1 MPRTKPLTRAQAKR
15 EVYRNRSTALAK
27 GLGAAKIFHGLDN
40 EAIGAQLGLGKN
52 TVPKLLR
59 GEDVS
64 LTVSAF
70 WAALDLAG
78 LEIRPKPIKL
88 DM

>member
-1 MPRTKPLTRAQAKR
+1 MPRVKPLTKTQAKN
-15 EVYRNRSTALAK
+15 EIYKNRSATLAK

-40 EAIGAQLGLGKN
+40 EAIGARLGLGKN

-88 DM
+88 DT

>member
-1 MPRTKPLTRAQAKR
+1 MPRVKPLTKTQAKT
-15 EVYRNRSTALAK
+15 EVYKNRSATLAK

-64 LTVSAF
+64 LTVTNF
-70 WAALDLAG
+70 WRALDLAG
-78 LEIRPKPIKL
+78 LEVRLKPVKL
-88 DM
+88 DV